1 MPIETVDTRAV
12 RTRMKELGDK
22 LTELRR
28 LL

>member
-12 RTRMKELGDK
+12 KTRLAELGDK
-22 LTELRR
+22 LVELRR